1 MIDEMMK
8 SDRVMLGLKGITFAP
23 DSDFAMLSN
32 KLVPWVMQSFTN
44 NLAQLDPGLA
54 LLMSMELAKE
64 KKDASLMDC
73 VAGHKFTE
81 AEMAVM
87 KPDVY
92 RIARASKLVR
102 DKLVQMKL
110 DAPELLPDSLRE
122 LEKTNFFT
130 LVPEDKVR

>member
-8 SDRVMLGLKGITFAP
+8 SDWVMLGLKGITFAP

-64 KKDASLMDC
+64 KGCEPHGLRRRAQVHGSRNGGDQTGL
-73 VAGHKFTE
+73 
-81 AEMAVM
+81 
-87 KPDVY
+87 Y

-102 DKLVQMKL
+102 TDGADEIGRAGVVAGQF
-110 DAPELLPDSLRE
+110 ARVGEA
-122 LEKTNFFT
+122 NFFT